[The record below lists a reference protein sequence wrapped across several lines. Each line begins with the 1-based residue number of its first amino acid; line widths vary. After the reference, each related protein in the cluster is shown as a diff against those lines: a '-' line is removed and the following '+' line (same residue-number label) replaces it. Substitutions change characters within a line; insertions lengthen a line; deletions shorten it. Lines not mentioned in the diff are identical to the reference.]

1 MVMGKKFYAHSVP
14 AKSQLIRALNNIGI
28 LFQCVSLLPSSAS
41 VYKYL
46 VTKKKG
52 RVQSFTYVRN
62 CLFDSFLL

>member
-1 MVMGKKFYAHSVP
+1 MGKTFCAHSVA
-14 AKSQLIRALNNIGI
+14 AKCQLIRALTNIGI

-46 VTKKKG
+46 VTTKKG

-62 CLFDSFLL
+62 RLFV